1 MALYAKGIDSVF
13 QTAGTKPEIEI
24 WCVEKL
30 QLVSLPKSL
39 LGKFYSGNAY
49 VVLNT
54 IVNRNGISLHDI
66 HYWIGKDATEEE
78 STLASDK
85 ALELDQA
92 LGSCTVQYR
101 EVQGQE
107 TEKFLAYFKPCMIPI
122 EGVFSSEPG
131 RRGGEGY
138 KVTLLSCKGEHV
150 VSVKEV
156 PFARSSLTHN
166 DVFILDT
173 ASKIF
178 LFSGCNSSIQER
190 AKALEVVHYV
200 NENKHG
206 GNCEVATIEDG
217 KLVGD
222 PDVGEFWS
230 LFGGYA
236 PIPKDSTSVVQ
247 QQCDTTSSQL
257 FWITTQ
263 GKLHRIESSSLTKQ
277 LLESN
282 KCYMVDCGAEIFV
295 WMGKTTLMTERKT
308 SISAI
313 EDFVRNQGRST
324 AAHLSF
330 LTEESESS
338 IFRSYFTD
346 WPQVVEQKLYEEGR
360 EKVAAMFKQNGYEV
374 KELPVEEDHIPH
386 ISCQGK
392 LKVWRVDGKELILLS
407 VPEQKK
413 LFNGDCYIIQYTY
426 ENNQRDENILYVWI
440 GRESQTEDRV
450 DAVSSAEAIV
460 DSAKGAPVVAQ
471 IIQDKEPELFFL
483 IFQTVIVFKGGLS
496 TRYKSFLADLGV
508 SDETYDGSKTSLF
521 RVQGPSTRNMQAVQ
535 VDLVSASLNS
545 SYCYILQAGTSIY
558 TWIGNLASSTDHDLL
573 DRMLELINPTWQ
585 PISVREG
592 SEPDDFWNALGGKAD
607 YPKGKTISRHTEDPH
622 LFKVTNNGHFKVK
635 EVYNFT
641 QDDLTTED
649 VFVLNCHEEI
659 FVWIGRHSDVKS
671 KQQGLSFGL
680 NFLESDPLVEG
691 LSLETPIYVVAEGH
705 EPPLFT
711 RFFEWDAAKAN
722 MHGNSFERKLA
733 LLKGKQQNLEAPP
746 RNSRVSLSREATP
759 DRRKSVSSNGKGN
772 ALPSAASNGSGS
784 HISSPNNLKFSSSP
798 PVTRKL
804 FPESPNGSAIAVGS
818 SPSTRKVVDHPQA
831 NGSNVSPNSLVYPYE
846 RLKVNSSDL
855 APGIDITKRETY
867 LSDEEFQEKLGMGR
881 KSFYGLARWKQN
893 KLKMSVQLF

>member
-1 MALYAKGIDSVF
+1 DLS
-13 QTAGTKPEIEI
+13 EIEI

-360 EKVAAMFKQNGYEV
+360 EKVAGSLPNAPYHM
-374 KELPVEEDHIPH
+374 KE
-386 ISCQGK
+386 
-392 LKVWRVDGKELILLS
+392 
-407 VPEQKK
+407 
-413 LFNGDCYIIQYTY
+413 
-426 ENNQRDENILYVWI
+426 
-440 GRESQTEDRV
+440 
-450 DAVSSAEAIV
+450 
-460 DSAKGAPVVAQ
+460 
-471 IIQDKEPELFFL
+471 
-483 IFQTVIVFKGGLS
+483 
-496 TRYKSFLADLGV
+496 
-508 SDETYDGSKTSLF
+508 
-521 RVQGPSTRNMQAVQ
+521 
-535 VDLVSASLNS
+535 
-545 SYCYILQAGTSIY
+545 
-558 TWIGNLASSTDHDLL
+558 
-573 DRMLELINPTWQ
+573 
-585 PISVREG
+585 
-592 SEPDDFWNALGGKAD
+592 
-607 YPKGKTISRHTEDPH
+607 
-622 LFKVTNNGHFKVK
+622 
-635 EVYNFT
+635 
-641 QDDLTTED
+641 
-649 VFVLNCHEEI
+649 
-659 FVWIGRHSDVKS
+659 
-671 KQQGLSFGL
+671 
-680 NFLESDPLVEG
+680 
-691 LSLETPIYVVAEGH
+691 
-705 EPPLFT
+705 
-711 RFFEWDAAKAN
+711 
-722 MHGNSFERKLA
+722 
-733 LLKGKQQNLEAPP
+733 
-746 RNSRVSLSREATP
+746 
-759 DRRKSVSSNGKGN
+759 
-772 ALPSAASNGSGS
+772 
-784 HISSPNNLKFSSSP
+784 
-798 PVTRKL
+798 
-804 FPESPNGSAIAVGS
+804 
-818 SPSTRKVVDHPQA
+818 
-831 NGSNVSPNSLVYPYE
+831 
-846 RLKVNSSDL
+846 
-855 APGIDITKRETY
+855 
-867 LSDEEFQEKLGMGR
+867 
-881 KSFYGLARWKQN
+881 
-893 KLKMSVQLF
+893 

>member
-1 MALYAKGIDSVF
+1 MAVYAKGIDSVF
-13 QTAGTKPEIEI
+13 QSAGTKPYGFFTLSIFTLFCIVCNFVLIFSCFDVLVVSGIEI

-30 QLVSLPKSL
+30 QLVVLPKSL
-39 LGKFYSGNAY
+39 HRKFYSGNAY

-54 IVNRNGISLHDI
+54 IVSKNGISLHDI

-85 ALELDQA
+85 ALELDAA

-122 EGVFSSEPG
+122 KGVFSSQPG
-131 RRGGEGY
+131 RCSGGGY
-138 KVTLLSCKGEHV
+138 KVKLLSCKGEHV

-156 PFARSSLTHN
+156 PFSRSSLNHN

-173 ASKIF
+173 ASKIY

-236 PIPKDSTSVVQ
+236 PIPKDSASEVQ
-247 QQCDTTSSQL
+247 KQCDTTSPQL

-263 GKLHRIESSSLTKQ
+263 GKLSRIESSSLNKQ

-313 EDFVRNQGRST
+313 EDFVRTQGRST
-324 AAHLSF
+324 TAHLSF
-330 LTEESESS
+330 LTEGSESS
-338 IFRSYFTD
+338 IFRSYFAD
-346 WPQVVEQKLYEEGR
+346 WPQVVEPKLYEEGR

-374 KELPVEEDHIPH
+374 KELPVEEDHMPP

-392 LKVWRVDGKELILLS
+392 LKVWRVNGKELILLP

-413 LFNGDCYIIQYTY
+413 LFSGDCYIIQYTY
-426 ENNQRDENILYVWI
+426 ENNQRDENILYVWF
-440 GRESQTEDRV
+440 GRESQPEDRI

-471 IIQDKEPELFFL
+471 IIQDMEPDLFFL

-496 TRYKSFLADLGV
+496 KRYKSFLADLGV

-521 RVQGPSTRNMQAVQ
+521 RVQGSSTRNMQAVQ

-545 SYCYILQAGTSIY
+545 SYCYILQAGTSIF

-573 DRMLELINPTWQ
+573 DKMLELINSTWQ
-585 PISVREG
+585 PTTVREG
-592 SEPDDFWNALGGKAD
+592 NEPDDFWNALGGKAE
-607 YPKGKTISRHTEDPH
+607 YPKGKTIRRHTEDPH
-622 LFKVTNNGHFKVK
+622 LFKVITDDGSKLYQVLMVVNVYVTVNLGSWFCCCLVGYHFRS
-635 EVYNFT
+635 F
-641 QDDLTTED
+641 
-649 VFVLNCHEEI
+649 
-659 FVWIGRHSDVKS
+659 
-671 KQQGLSFGL
+671 QG
-680 NFLESDPLVEG
+680 
-691 LSLETPIYVVAEGH
+691 
-705 EPPLFT
+705 
-711 RFFEWDAAKAN
+711 
-722 MHGNSFERKLA
+722 ER
-733 LLKGKQQNLEAPP
+733 
-746 RNSRVSLSREATP
+746 
-759 DRRKSVSSNGKGN
+759 
-772 ALPSAASNGSGS
+772 
-784 HISSPNNLKFSSSP
+784 
-798 PVTRKL
+798 
-804 FPESPNGSAIAVGS
+804 
-818 SPSTRKVVDHPQA
+818 
-831 NGSNVSPNSLVYPYE
+831 
-846 RLKVNSSDL
+846 
-855 APGIDITKRETY
+855 
-867 LSDEEFQEKLGMGR
+867 
-881 KSFYGLARWKQN
+881 
-893 KLKMSVQLF
+893 SVQLHTG

>member
-1 MALYAKGIDSVF
+1 PSVFLRVLSSPARGVFSQALPQLHEKASEQQQLYLCCSECSDRWLLECRSIGDLNFTRRRRSKRSSSNFTFAVPTVLTGGCLRDHECELMALYAKGIDSVF
-13 QTAGTKPEIEI
+13 QTAGTKPGIEI

-39 LGKFYSGNAY
+39 LGKFYYGNAY

-190 AKALEVVHYV
+190 AKASEVVHYV

-206 GNCEVATIEDG
+206 GNCDVATIEDG

-247 QQCDTTSSQL
+247 QQCDTTSPQL

-263 GKLHRIESSSLTKQ
+263 GKLRQIESSSLNKQ

-295 WMGKTTLMTERKT
+295 WMGKTTLITERKT

-313 EDFVRNQGRST
+313 EVRKR
-324 AAHLSF
+324 F
-330 LTEESESS
+330 
-338 IFRSYFTD
+338 FYF
-346 WPQVVEQKLYEEGR
+346 
-360 EKVAAMFKQNGYEV
+360 
-374 KELPVEEDHIPH
+374 
-386 ISCQGK
+386 CC
-392 LKVWRVDGKELILLS
+392 
-407 VPEQKK
+407 
-413 LFNGDCYIIQYTY
+413 LFNFH
-426 ENNQRDENILYVWI
+426 
-440 GRESQTEDRV
+440 
-450 DAVSSAEAIV
+450 
-460 DSAKGAPVVAQ
+460 
-471 IIQDKEPELFFL
+471 LFSL
-483 IFQTVIVFKGGLS
+483 
-496 TRYKSFLADLGV
+496 KSF
-508 SDETYDGSKTSLF
+508 
-521 RVQGPSTRNMQAVQ
+521 ST
-535 VDLVSASLNS
+535 
-545 SYCYILQAGTSIY
+545 T
-558 TWIGNLASSTDHDLL
+558 
-573 DRMLELINPTWQ
+573 
-585 PISVREG
+585 
-592 SEPDDFWNALGGKAD
+592 
-607 YPKGKTISRHTEDPH
+607 
-622 LFKVTNNGHFKVK
+622 
-635 EVYNFT
+635 
-641 QDDLTTED
+641 
-649 VFVLNCHEEI
+649 
-659 FVWIGRHSDVKS
+659 SDVYRR
-671 KQQGLSFGL
+671 
-680 NFLESDPLVEG
+680 
-691 LSLETPIYVVAEGH
+691 T
-705 EPPLFT
+705 
-711 RFFEWDAAKAN
+711 AN
-722 MHGNSFERKLA
+722 MN
-733 LLKGKQQNLEAPP
+733 
-746 RNSRVSLSREATP
+746 
-759 DRRKSVSSNGKGN
+759 
-772 ALPSAASNGSGS
+772 
-784 HISSPNNLKFSSSP
+784 
-798 PVTRKL
+798 
-804 FPESPNGSAIAVGS
+804 
-818 SPSTRKVVDHPQA
+818 
-831 NGSNVSPNSLVYPYE
+831 
-846 RLKVNSSDL
+846 
-855 APGIDITKRETY
+855 
-867 LSDEEFQEKLGMGR
+867 
-881 KSFYGLARWKQN
+881 
-893 KLKMSVQLF
+893 